1 MRKTIILLFA
11 ALGLLLT
18 GNVSNGQNSRNR
30 VSKEFPIRGVRN
42 LEVSNGIVIDL
53 VQGSDEGVVVRT
65 IDSELPRVTVRQ
77 EGTTLYIG
85 RRKHKR
91 WASFKKQRPVV
102 VTVTVPTIEQ
112 IKLSGASE
120 LRSVGRFQPDQLTI
134 QLSGASEIKS
144 LNAVT
149 RSCIAVLSGA
159 SEMEA
164 MLSGDLSLIA
174 SGASEADLNIGTAS
188 VAVVK
193 ASGSS
198 ELEFKGAVQKLKA
211 TIVGASDLD
220 AEHLRSASVEVN
232 LAGASEAS
240 VFATDNIAY
249 SLSGASE
256 LDIYGNPRILAAEV
270 TGASEVRNR

>member
-18 GNVSNGQNSRNR
+18 GCVSSGQNSRNR
-30 VSKEFPIRGVRN
+30 VYKEFPIRGVRN
-42 LEVSNGIVIDL
+42 LEVSNGIIIDL

-77 EGTTLYIG
+77 NGTTLYIG
-85 RRKHKR
+85 RGNRKK
-91 WASFKKQRPVV
+91 WTSFKKQRSVV

-120 LRSVGRFQPDQLTI
+120 LRSVGHFQTGRLTI

-149 RSCIAVLSGA
+149 RSCIVVLSGA

-164 MLSGDLSLIA
+164 MLSGNLSLIA

-188 VAVVK
+188 VAVMK

-198 ELEFKGAVQKLKA
+198 ELELKGAVQKLKA

-220 AEHLRSASVEVN
+220 AKHLRSASVKVN

>member
-18 GNVSNGQNSRNR
+18 GCVSSGQNSRNR
-30 VSKEFPIRGVRN
+30 VYKEFPIRGVRN
-42 LEVSNGIVIDL
+42 LEVSNGIIIDL

-77 EGTTLYIG
+77 NGTTLYIG
-85 RRKHKR
+85 RGNRKK
-91 WASFKKQRPVV
+91 WASFKKQKPVV

-120 LRSVGRFQPDQLTI
+120 LRSVGHFQTDRLTI

-198 ELEFKGAVQKLKA
+198 ELELKGAVQKLKA

-240 VFATDNIAY
+240 VFASDNIAY
-249 SLSGASE
+249 SISGASE
-256 LDIYGNPRILAAEV
+256 LDIYGNPRILATEV